1 MVYCE
6 NKTIVNGNIAQNK
19 RLCYIY
25 EIPPGNEQK
34 IPFFSATSGG
44 SIHFMETIWR
54 QPFFGIFV
62 KEIEKKTVRQWVL
75 QFCIGKS
82 SWMFNDKL

>member
-25 EIPPGNEQK
+25 EIPPGNVQK

-54 QPFFGIFV
+54 QPFIGIFV
-62 KEIEKKTVRQWVL
+62 KGIEKKNGATVGAAVL
-75 QFCIGKS
+75 HR
-82 SWMFNDKL
+82 